1 MRADLII
8 NAKISMHRPKD
19 DASALWK
26 QLLAKGYARLCYNG
40 DYHPGGIDVTTTMQV
55 LNKNG
60 EIHKNMWA
68 LGLPTEGNKFYTF
81 IVPRPGVNST
91 AIIDAGKAVSQ
102 LLACLAE
109 TEKASSYVE

>member
-1 MRADLII
+1 
-8 NAKISMHRPKD
+8 
-19 DASALWK
+19 
-26 QLLAKGYARLCYNG
+26 
-40 DYHPGGIDVTTTMQV
+40 MQV

-91 AIIDAGKAVSQ
+91 AIVDAGKAVNQ
-102 LLACLAE
+102 LLARLIE
-109 TEKASSYVE
+109 TAKVSVYVE